1 MLKSYSVAGA
11 RAKLSE
17 IVDEVEGGKDVELTR
32 RGKKVAVVMSA
43 ARYAR
48 LRGDRVPFMTAYE
61 TFRGEHDL
69 EDVGVEPG
77 WTNGL
82 RDRSGGRAVKL

>member
-1 MLKSYSVAGA
+1 MSKAYSVASA

-17 IVDEVEGGKDVELTR
+17 IVDEVESGKEVELTR

-48 LRGDRVPFMTAYE
+48 LRGDRVAFMSAYE

-69 EDVGVEPG
+69 EQVGVEPG
-77 WTNGL
+77 WAAGL
-82 RDRSGGRAVKL
+82 RDRDAGRGVGL

>member
-1 MLKSYSVAGA
+1 MSKSYTVASA
-11 RAKLSE
+11 RARLSQ
-17 IVDEVEGGKDVELTR
+17 IVDEVEGGKEVELTR

-48 LRGDRVPFMTAYE
+48 LRGDRVAFMTAYE

-69 EDVGVEPG
+69 EQIGVDPDWPNE
-77 WTNGL
+77 L
-82 RDRSGGRAVKL
+82 RDRSVGRAVKL